1 MKCVHLVRL
10 VPRQRGAD
18 QNKAELRPAGSVGKS
33 ECIDRRTSFV
43 RRIAHRFGFRS
54 PATQKPSHHPVAPDG
69 AAARRLNVHLG
80 QLKRYT
86 VERLAAIPQLAKQW
100 EIVERAS
107 FCFLADR
114 TNLSLGRSAP
124 DRRILCAYRCGRVT
138 SHTRAPREIGIIAA
152 RAP

>member
-54 PATQKPSHHPVAPDG
+54 PAYSKSRATIRSRQM
-69 AAARRLNVHLG
+69 AR
-80 QLKRYT
+80 
-86 VERLAAIPQLAKQW
+86 
-100 EIVERAS
+100 
-107 FCFLADR
+107 
-114 TNLSLGRSAP
+114 
-124 DRRILCAYRCGRVT
+124 
-138 SHTRAPREIGIIAA
+138 PRGVSMCISVN
-152 RAP
+152 